1 MTSDIMDLEPGAVTR
16 NAEDGIVTNT
26 GPVVDS
32 GPRLH
37 EINMNNWV
45 DLKGVYEKIVDEME
59 VPRHYEKPYID
70 GVLDALNAVKAEF
83 EIIDMELERV

>member
-16 NAEDGIVTNT
+16 NAEDGIVTN
-26 GPVVDS
+26 
-32 GPRLH
+32 
-37 EINMNNWV
+37 NWI
-45 DLKGVYEKIVDEME
+45 DLEGVFNKIVEEME

>member
-26 GPVVDS
+26 GPEVET
-32 GPRLH
+32 GPRLPQ
-37 EINMNNWV
+37 IAMNNWIN
-45 DLKGVYEKIVDEME
+45 LEALFNKIIEEMQ

-70 GVLDALNAVKAEF
+70 GVLDTINAVKAEF